1 MARGNRSWRGTASL
15 VSLYQIINNHQLSQF
30 HAFEYRSTMAVYGS
44 DLTAWSIGFYVNV
57 LAMFFVM
64 LRLWRRDRQMSA
76 SGGNP
81 SFSMYRSDMFM
92 VVAYVCLLP
101 LSAQA
106 NTANVSPA
114 GTRHWKLDGCLAWYL
129 TTGVDYLS
137 TLRLTKENRD
147 S

>member
-1 MARGNRSWRGTASL
+1 
-15 VSLYQIINNHQLSQF
+15 
-30 HAFEYRSTMAVYGS
+30 MAVYGS
-44 DLTAWSIGFYVNV
+44 DLIAWSIGFYVNV
-57 LAMFFVM
+57 LAMLFVM

-76 SGGNP
+76 NP
-81 SFSMYRSDMFM
+81 SFYMYRSDIFM

-114 GTRHWKLDGCLAWYL
+114 GTRHWKLDCCLAWYI
-129 TTGVDYLS
+129 TTGVGCLS
-137 TLRLTKENRD
+137 TLWLTKENRD